1 MKRQQR
7 NNIAARPDGA
17 EFEYLKDEVARR
29 LIDRLEDVDR
39 EFPFALDLGCGS
51 GHIYKQLGDEEGLG
65 GVKELIQC
73 DSAGACV
80 LLHAKWFSLAR
91 PRIDIVFALYGLPLH
106 RETSVPR
113 FQERRERGAEQHA
126 YVYLRLYELCD

>member
-7 NNIAARPDGA
+7 NNIAVRPGGGTD
-17 EFEYLKDEVARR
+17 FEYLKDEVARR

-51 GHIYKQLGDEEGLG
+51 GHIYKQLRDEDGLG

-73 DSAGACV
+73 DSAGASTMRTWPSCACAHEQV
-80 LLHAKWFSLAR
+80 L
-91 PRIDIVFALYGLPLH
+91 
-106 RETSVPR
+106 TS
-113 FQERRERGAEQHA
+113 
-126 YVYLRLYELCD
+126 